1 MFNSITGNTDIK
13 KEHINGKGINVV
25 SSGLE
30 NCGIIGKTDIE
41 ARVIDGNTITVD
53 MFGNVFYRIDKYK
66 MVTHARVFAL
76 LPKDFT
82 LNEYSGLYVCTALKW
97 LSAVYSFSN
106 MCSFEKIKNE
116 MIRLPAIADGTPDW
130 NYMAERIKE
139 LEAERI
145 KELEAYLVATG
156 LNDYEL
162 TEADKQ
168 VLAKMSTGG
177 GILTRLDVMKAL
189 LGFSG
194 KSLD

>member
-1 MFNSITGNTDIK
+1 MNKEQNVQWKEFRIGDLFNSITGNTDIK

-177 GILTRLDVMKAL
+177 E
-189 LGFSG
+189 F
-194 KSLD
+194 